1 MKLAEIKIILHTT
14 EVSDKWQDED
24 LDRFMEELDKTIE
37 VLKGEITRKINLFH
51 KNDVKVEIN
60 A

>member
-1 MKLAEIKIILHTT
+1 MKLAEIKVTLHTT
-14 EVSDKWQDED
+14 EASDKWQDED

-51 KNDVKVEIN
+51 KNDVRVEIN